1 VRLLFLGLSI
11 TSSWGNGHATTYRA
25 LCRALADR
33 GHRITFVERDA
44 PWYAGAHRDLPP
56 DACRFADV
64 RLYPDWAHGWQLVR
78 GLLRQTDA
86 VLLGS
91 YFPDGAD
98 AAARLADHFPGP
110 RLFYDIDTPLTVQAF
125 RERGSAGYLDAAQVP
140 LFDTYF
146 SFTGGPVLRE
156 LEQRFA
162 ARRALPLYCSVG
174 PADHEPAA
182 RPPAGRSAL
191 GYMGT
196 YAPDR
201 QPALDALL
209 LEPARRR
216 ADLDFL
222 VAGPQYPATLAW
234 PRNVHRREHVPPAEH
249 AAFHAASRL
258 TLNLTRAE
266 MRRWGWSPSVR
277 IFEAAACAAAIVSD
291 RWPGLDELLEPGTE
305 ILIADHTGDVLDFL
319 DLDDDALRD
328 IGRAAR
334 KRVLAEH
341 SAAVRA
347 ARFEATVQAL
357 LDGHAPASASLDTSP
372 R

>member
-25 LCRALADR
+25 LCRALAGR

-44 PWYAGAHRDLPP
+44 PWYAAHRDLPP
-56 DACRFADV
+56 GDCAWADV
-64 RLYPDWAHGWQLVR
+64 RLYRDWNDGWNLVR
-78 GLLRQTDA
+78 RLLQDTDA

-98 AAARLADHFPGP
+98 AAARLAEHFPGP

-140 LFDTYF
+140 LFDAYF

-156 LEQRFA
+156 LERRFG
-162 ARRALPLYCSVG
+162 ARRALPLYCSVDA
-174 PADHEPAA
+174 ADHVPA
-182 RPPAGRSAL
+182 PPPRAGRSAL

-201 QPALDALL
+201 QPALEALL
-209 LEPARRR
+209 LAPARRR
-216 ADLDFL
+216 ADLEFL

-234 PRNVHRREHVPPAEH
+234 PPNVRHREHVPPAEH

-258 TLNLTRAE
+258 TLNLTRAA

-277 IFEAAACAAAIVSD
+277 IFEAAACGAAIISD
-291 RWPGLDELLEPGTE
+291 RWEGLAELLEPGVE
-305 ILIADHTGDVLDFL
+305 VLVADGTGDVLDFL
-319 DLDDDALRD
+319 ELADATLRD

-334 KRVLAEH
+334 IRILEEH
-341 SAAVRA
+341 SAGVRA
-347 ARFEATVQAL
+347 ARFEATVEML
-357 LDGHAPASASLDTSP
+357 LDGRAHAPASLDTSP